1 MEDLTKEINYRKEY
15 ERLREVEKENQELK
29 ETIINMSKIMFKRD
43 NDLSETIRTIAKEL
57 RKISRRK

>member
-1 MEDLTKEINYRKEY
+1 MEEITKEINYRKEC

-29 ETIINMSKIMFKRD
+29 ETIINMAKIMFKRD